1 MSLTE
6 TIGFALGAWC
16 VWLIVKEHIW
26 NWPVGIA
33 QCAFYIIVFWS
44 AGLYADALL
53 QVVYIA
59 LGVLGWYWWLHGG
72 SDRSALQVAHVPAI
86 ALLPLAAVSAVGTA
100 LLAAALAHVTD
111 STVPF
116 WDALTTVLSLVA
128 QFMLSR
134 KWLEN
139 WYVWIAAD
147 VVYVGL
153 YLYKGLFLTTALY
166 VGFMALCIAGVLR
179 WRRALTGSQKES
191 RAAAAGL

>member
-1 MSLTE
+1 MTWTE

-33 QCAFYIIVFWS
+33 QCAFYIVVFWR

-53 QVVYIA
+53 QIVYIA
-59 LGVLGWYWWLHGG
+59 LGVLGWYWWLRGG
-72 SDRSALQVAHVPAI
+72 SARTALRIERVPAI
-86 ALLPLAAVSAVGTA
+86 ALLPLVAVTVVGTGLLSAV
-100 LLAAALAHVTD
+100 LARATN

-116 WDALTTVLSLVA
+116 WDALTTVLSLTA

-147 VVYVGL
+147 VVYIGL
-153 YLYKGLFLTTALY
+153 YLYKGLLLTTALY
-166 VGFMALCIAGVLR
+166 AGFMALCVAGLLR
-179 WRRALTGSQKES
+179 WRGTMSS
-191 RAAAAGL
+191 RTEVPAKVLSP

>member
-1 MSLTE
+1 MSWTE
-6 TIGFALGAWC
+6 ATGFALGAWC

-26 NWPVGIA
+26 NWPIGIA
-33 QCAFYIIVFWS
+33 QCAFYIVVFWN
-44 AGLYADALL
+44 AGLYADAML
-53 QVVYIA
+53 QLVYIA

-72 SDRSALQVAHVPAI
+72 SERTSLHVTQVPA
-86 ALLPLAAVSAVGTA
+86 LAVPA
-100 LLAAALAHVTD
+100 LLAVTVAGTGFLAALLARVTD

-153 YLYKGLFLTTALY
+153 YMYKGLLLTTALY
-166 VGFMALCIAGVLR
+166 VGFMALCVAGVLR
-179 WRRALTGSQKES
+179 WRRVAAAS
-191 RAAAAGL
+191 RAAPAAEATGP